1 MNILDYT
8 FWAIVPALITIVLAI
23 ITKEVVLSMSVG
35 IGAGCMLMADMNPV
49 NAIVDVIHVLV
60 GTID

>member
-1 MNILDYT
+1 MDILDYT

-35 IGAGCMLMADMNPV
+35 IGAG
-49 NAIVDVIHVLV
+49 
-60 GTID
+60 